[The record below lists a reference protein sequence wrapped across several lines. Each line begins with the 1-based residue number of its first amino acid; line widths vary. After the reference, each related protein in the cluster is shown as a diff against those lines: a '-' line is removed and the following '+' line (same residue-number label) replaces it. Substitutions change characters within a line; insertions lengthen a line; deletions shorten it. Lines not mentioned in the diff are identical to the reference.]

1 MTGTGLFWPFLLF
14 SILFGL
20 SMDYQVF
27 LVSRIK
33 DEWTRTKDNRVA
45 VRRGLGGSG
54 RVVVAGAASM
64 FSVFISFVLADDTT
78 IKMFGLALAVAT
90 RSISSRVIRVAVS
103 SADLVSVTHHH
114 TERGLWSDVSDSD
127 PESCCSAI
135 SGVLP
140 RDRVV
145 MACCLVVE

>member
-1 MTGTGLFWPFLLF
+1 MLPDLDRD
-14 SILFGL
+14 GL
-20 SMDYQVF
+20 S
-27 LVSRIK
+27 S
-33 DEWTRTKDNRVA
+33 TKDNRVA
-45 VRRGLGGSG
+45 VRRGLGVTG
-54 RVVVAGAASM
+54 RVVVAGAAIM

-78 IKMFGLALAVAT
+78 TKMFGIALAVAP

-127 PESCCSAI
+127 AESCCSAI

-140 RDRVV
+140 RDRVLL
-145 MACCLVVE
+145 ACYLVVE